1 MRKRILLVLTVSVIL
16 LSACDEMK
24 GYKKTPTGLF
34 YKFELQN
41 NDAQEVHEGD
51 MIVGEITISLD
62 TSVLYTN
69 TGNAERLFSVEPQ
82 ITGAL
87 YEGLLMMHIGDK
99 AIFAIEAD
107 SVSKILPFIQENQMP
122 SMYEKGK
129 GMKLYYEFKIQGVV
143 TKAELEAERLERER
157 IERER
162 IERESQL
169 NGKWIRTYF
178 NEALWRQEQEI
189 VTFSGKL
196 LRLQFSSSG
205 NESIYEY
212 ERVANKIYVNGTL
225 FFTIEPNGNLNCKG
239 DIYERIR

>member
-1 MRKRILLVLTVSVIL
+1 MKKVCILGIVVWSLLLVSCGNGDL
-16 LSACDEMK
+16 K
-24 GYKKTPTGLF
+24 GFKRTSGGL
-34 YKFELQN
+34 YYRFEQQN
-41 NDAQEVHEGD
+41 QNAQKVNEGD
-51 MIVGEITISLD
+51 MLVGELTIRLD
-62 TSVLYTN
+62 TTVISTN
-69 TGNAERLFSVEPQ
+69 VGQSERIMLVEPMYDG
-82 ITGAL
+82 IL
-87 YEGLLMMHIGDK
+87 HEGLLMMHKGDR
-99 AIFAIEAD
+99 AIFAYEAD
-107 SVSKILPFIQENQMP
+107 SIAKNMPDNLP
-122 SMYEKGK
+122 STYKKGN
-129 GMKLYYEFKIQGVV
+129 GMKLYYEIYIQDIV
-143 TKAELEAERLERER
+143 TKSELEAERLERER

-196 LRLQFSSSG
+196 LRLQFSTSG